1 MLLGRRRVRRTD
13 DGSRQPR
20 RRLAS
25 SVRLPWLTG
34 LIVLLL
40 LAAATAVLVGRPRG
54 DQNVPGA
61 VMDAQLT
68 ITESSAQ
75 SVRKG
80 VNEGIDDLD
89 QLAQALAARAVPVDP
104 AMLGREL
111 EVVRVLHGRY
121 RAAYAVDTAHAVIA
135 AQGESTR
142 ADLLPAGIPTA
153 AGMNDAVDAGVRP
166 LIQQYAPATVAGRR
180 IIVVGHYD
188 VEFLRFPLEIAR
200 PGSAWV
206 VNRRGQIIGS
216 TTGFSPF
223 AMLPRASLR
232 AAAARSARGDSG
244 AKIYTGS
251 LDSSEIVAF
260 APVTGPG
267 PSGQLGWSVV
277 SARDVQSISLPAT
290 DFRRQALLFATLLAI
305 LTALIFGWLEAMVLR
320 PLRSLQAEA
329 ERVAYGNLREPV
341 EIRRYDE
348 IGLVARSLE
357 RVRILL
363 IRRRMQDS
371 GATSATV
378 GDSTRT
384 EG

>member
-1 MLLGRRRVRRTD
+1 M
-13 DGSRQPR
+13 
-20 RRLAS
+20 
-25 SVRLPWLTG
+25 RLPWLTG
-34 LIVLLL
+34 LVVLLL
-40 LAAATAVLVGRPRG
+40 LAAGTAILIGRPRG
-54 DQNVPGA
+54 TDTVPGA

-89 QLAQALAARAVPVDP
+89 QLGQALAARAEPVEP
-104 AMLGREL
+104 APLGREL

-121 RAAYAVDTAHAVIA
+121 RAAYVVDAAHAVIA
-135 AQGESTR
+135 AQGESSR
-142 ADLLPAGIPTA
+142 PDLLPAGIPTA
-153 AGMNDAVDAGVRP
+153 AGMNDAVDTGARP

-180 IIVVGHYD
+180 IIVAGHYD

-200 PGSAWV
+200 PGTAWV
-206 VNRRGQIIGS
+206 VNRRGQVIVS

-223 AMLPRASLR
+223 QLLPRASLR
-232 AAAARSARGDSG
+232 DAAARGGRGDSG

-267 PSGQLGWSVV
+267 PAGQLGWSVV
-277 SARDVQSISLPAT
+277 SARDVSSVSLPAT
-290 DFRRQALLFATLLAI
+290 DFRRQALLFAILLAI
-305 LTALIFGWLEAMVLR
+305 LTALIFGWLNAMVLR
-320 PLRSLQAEA
+320 PVRWLQGEA
-329 ERVAYGNLREPV
+329 ERVAYGDLREPI

-348 IGLVARSLE
+348 IGHVAQSLE
-357 RVRILL
+357 RIRILL

-378 GDSTRT
+378 GESPQAP
-384 EG
+384 G